1 MKSFQLAY
9 LNLTRRPVPSCLA
22 IAAIAISVACA
33 GMLLRLNNLA
43 ESRFS
48 TLGKGGDAIIGAKS
62 GGTDILL
69 GALHAEGEY
78 PGYLPLKLFESLRQ
92 EQTVRFEDG
101 AQIKPSVIKS
111 VIPFLYFAKW
121 GDVRVVATDESF
133 VSRPR
138 AEDSPKLKEGRWAT
152 GINEAV
158 VGYLLAQKHGL
169 KVGDQFDGKL
179 WLGPKV
185 FASSSVKLKVVG
197 VFDST
202 HSIWD
207 RLVFTDLSTAQN
219 AMKILNMTEASIW
232 GPGVLNYFLVYL
244 NPQGFDS
251 LANLVNNRTV
261 GQAVDVPVEI
271 KKLNEL
277 VGAGQELGIFVT
289 ILILVLGGLSM
300 AAMLITRFEAM
311 SLQLAVLRA
320 MGYRKSSIGG
330 WLLWE
335 GFLLGLA
342 AVFFGLVMDVAGF
355 PALRLMLG
363 TSLPGP
369 DIVAS
374 SIFESAPVWVTAI
387 VATTASVFVPL
398 YRVYHQDVHFSLRN

>member
-48 TLGKGGDAIIGAKS
+48 ALGKGGDAIVGAKA

-78 PGYLPLKLFESLRQ
+78 PGYLPIKLFESLRQ

-101 AQIKPSVIKS
+101 TQIKPSAIKS

-121 GDVRVVATDESF
+121 NEVRVVATDESF
-133 VSRPR
+133 VQRPR
-138 AEDSPKLKEGRWAT
+138 TEDSPRLQEGRWAS
-152 GINEAV
+152 GLNEVV
-158 VGYLLAQKHGL
+158 VGSLLAKKHGL
-169 KVGDQFDGKL
+169 KPGDQFDSKV

-185 FASSSVKLKVVG
+185 YTNSEVKLTVVG
-197 VFDST
+197 VFEST
-202 HSIWD
+202 HSTWD
-207 RLVFTDLSTAQN
+207 RLMFTDLVTAQN
-219 AMKILNMTEASIW
+219 AMKNLNMNEASIW
-232 GPGVLNYFLVYL
+232 GSGVLNYFLVYL

-261 GQAVDVPVEI
+261 GQAIDVPVEI

-289 ILILVLGGLSM
+289 VLILVLGGLSM

-320 MGYRKSSIGG
+320 MGYRKSAIGG

-335 GFLLGLA
+335 GFLLGVV
-342 AVFFGLVMDVAGF
+342 AVFFGMVMDAAGF

-374 SIFESAPVWVTAI
+374 SIFESAPVWITAI
-387 VATTASVFVPL
+387 AATTASVFVPL